1 MLKYVKAFTR
11 NKLNLA
17 LVNFNTL
24 VTFTCDNLNT
34 FVNITLSNEKFNFFK
49 N

>member
-11 NKLNLA
+11 DELDLA

-24 VTFTCDNLNT
+24 VIIISYTYKFT
-34 FVNITLSNEKFNFFK
+34 IFNYNSF
-49 N
+49 